1 MPLTSPSMGRER
13 WWMTSVVVAALV
25 AGACSGGDDD
35 GGGGLSLE
43 GLRGAGDECPVDLAG
58 SELAADDIGP
68 VEVEVTE
75 GTGEGELDDTAL
87 DQAGGVYVE
96 CRTAGDDTVA
106 VVYASEQPE
115 AVSLLLPLVQR
126 DLGLA
131 ADDLEVILA
140 AYDDAGDGD
149 LVELGAE
156 GPVAVG
162 RLDVDGA
169 ESAVLYLS
177 AVSATSREVQDAA
190 ETMLD
195 QL

>member
-1 MPLTSPSMGRER
+1 MA
-13 WWMTSVVVAALV
+13 SVVGVALV
-25 AGACSGGDDD
+25 VGACSGGDGE
-35 GGGGLSLE
+35 GGGGLSVD

-58 SELAADDIGP
+58 SELAADDLGP

-96 CRTAGDDTVA
+96 CRTAGADTVA
-106 VVYASEQPE
+106 VVYASEQPD
-115 AVSLLLPLVQR
+115 ALALLLPRVQS

-140 AYDDAGDGD
+140 AYDDAGDGA

-156 GPVAVG
+156 GPAAVV

-177 AVSATSREVQDAA
+177 TVSATSREVQDAA
-190 ETMLD
+190 EDMAGAL
-195 QL
+195 